1 MDTFG
6 KEALETH
13 NKLRAAHQAPA
24 LKWSSALAREAEVW
38 AKQIAR
44 DGRLHHDNTSDGENV
59 FMVFGREIDGSD
71 AVNSWYSEV
80 KDYDFNKPGYQPKTG
95 HFTQVVWKGSE
106 ELGIGK
112 AKSADGKMFVVGR
125 YRTAGNNL
133 RAFQENVFPS
143 KVRIEADITFFAFRA
158 CGLKLLC
165 YNASIFRLYHSTAT
179 RVIVSSGLTTSKR
192 VEIQKCRVI
201 LTEPLEQYVRSVSV
215 EYFFN
220 RLRNKANSINVLK
233 TTLFD
238 FFFLQ

>member
-13 NKLRAAHQAPA
+13 NKFRAAHQAPA
-24 LKWSSALAREAEVW
+24 LTWSSALARDAEAW

-44 DGRLHHDNTSDGENV
+44 DGRLRHDDTSDGENV

-80 KDYDFNKPGYQPKTG
+80 KDYDFNNPGFQPKTG

-125 YRTAGNNL
+125 YRPAGNNV
-133 RAFQENVFPS
+133 RAFHENVFSS
-143 KVRIEADITFFAFRA
+143 KVGIEIKADITFLAIPA
-158 CGLKLLC
+158 CGLKLQ
-165 YNASIFRLYHSTAT
+165 STPDNSNLQGKSKKV
-179 RVIVSSGLTTSKR
+179 RVIGSLKKIASFYCKVN
-192 VEIQKCRVI
+192 I
-201 LTEPLEQYVRSVSV
+201 LIT
-215 EYFFN
+215 FN
-220 RLRNKANSINVLK
+220 RRNVK
-233 TTLFD
+233 
-238 FFFLQ
+238 

>member
-1 MDTFG
+1 MA
-6 KEALETH
+6 KKALETH
-13 NKLRAAHQAPA
+13 NKFRAAHQAPA
-24 LKWSSALAREAEVW
+24 LKWSSALARDAEVW

-44 DGRLHHDNTSDGENV
+44 VGRLRHDNTSDGENV

-80 KDYDFNKPGYQPKTG
+80 KDFDFNKPGYQPKTG

-125 YRTAGNNL
+125 NRPAGNNL

-143 KVRIEADITFFAFRA
+143 KVRTEVDMTFLAFPA

-165 YNASIFRLYHSTAT
+165 YNTSIFRLYHSIVT
-179 RVIVSSGLTTSKR
+179 RVIVSSGL
-192 VEIQKCRVI
+192 
-201 LTEPLEQYVRSVSV
+201 
-215 EYFFN
+215 
-220 RLRNKANSINVLK
+220 INHFEK
-233 TTLFD
+233 G
-238 FFFLQ
+238 